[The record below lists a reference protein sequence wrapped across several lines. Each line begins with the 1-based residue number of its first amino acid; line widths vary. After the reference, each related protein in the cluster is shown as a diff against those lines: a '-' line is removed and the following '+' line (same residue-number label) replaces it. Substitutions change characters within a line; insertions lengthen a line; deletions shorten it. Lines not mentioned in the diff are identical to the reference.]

1 MTHDSP
7 AWTAYAYAAFGLA
20 VALQLVGVY
29 HLPTD
34 LWTKGYFVM
43 GLAFLVGSTFTL
55 AKTLRDRHE
64 HHQLTHR
71 LDEARNEKLLRTSFN
86 DED

>member
-1 MTHDSP
+1 MTSDSP
-7 AWTAYAYAAFGLA
+7 AWIAYAYAAFTVA
-20 VALQLVGVY
+20 VGLQLLGIY

-43 GLAFLVGSTFTL
+43 GLAFLIASSFTL

-64 HHQLTHR
+64 HGQLAHR
-71 LDEARNEKLLRTSFN
+71 LDEARNEKLLRTTL
-86 DED
+86 DHDD